1 MFLRNG
7 HPFDDSRLQ
16 TERSDDIS
24 LLLVKLYKTLSKLEK
39 VTKFYGG
46 AAALV
51 THLFDVDQSIDC
63 FALYHL
69 WMGKA
74 RPTSLRVH
82 FGMEKNPP
90 EKSQKQHNIS
100 DMTWL
105 GCSDLFVACLFLK
118 N

>member
-24 LLLVKLYKTLSKLEK
+24 LLLVKRYKTLSKLEK

-63 FALYHL
+63 LHCTIFGWERL
-69 WMGKA
+69 A
-74 RPTSLRVH
+74 RLPYGCTLGWKKIR
-82 FGMEKNPP
+82 
-90 EKSQKQHNIS
+90 QKKVRSNI
-100 DMTWL
+100 TYL
-105 GCSDLFVACLFLK
+105 I
-118 N
+118 